1 MIDELSH
8 ILWSSPTLRPESDC
22 ACAEET
28 GSPVMLCSS
37 PGQIMDSDCACVEA
51 EALSESVWRSSTTPD
66 CDCAC
71 AEALPASALALA
83 PNLWQLPETLYRAS
97 LQQHQTLVFN
107 PTGRGVIAALDA
119 SALARLEC
127 FARPQ
132 TLTDAMD
139 RQLAMLGLISP
150 LDAPV
155 EFPAPQTLTAWLHL
169 TEACNLRCTYCYVHQ
184 GPRAMDEAVGIAAV
198 EAVFRSAVA
207 HGYRAVKLKYAGG
220 EPTLV
225 WPLVPFLHRY
235 AQDLAAGTGLDL
247 RATLLSNGTR
257 LTGSM
262 LDWLAGNNLRLMVS
276 LDGIGVGHD
285 VQRPFADGRGSFD
298 SMARNLDLALAAD
311 VALYLSVTVT
321 GRNVAGLADTVRFAL
336 ERDLAFHLNFSR
348 APEDVAQVQNPAE
361 QARWIEG
368 LRAAFAVAS
377 TYPGR
382 RIDALLDLATFTAPH
397 TYPCGAGRN
406 YLVVDPAGRIAHCQM
421 RLEASVTDVWTDDP
435 LAAIRAENTSFSNPP
450 VDTKPTCRTCLW
462 RHVCAGG
469 CPLLMCNTVSP
480 YCSLYRALLP
490 EMLYLEGLR
499 LLKATGS
506 AA

>member
-1 MIDELSH
+1 MIDELSPH

-28 GSPVMLCSS
+28 GLPVMLCSS

-51 EALSESVWRSSTTPD
+51 EALSKSVGRSSTTPD
-66 CDCAC
+66 CAC
-71 AEALPASALALA
+71 AEDLPASALAVA
-83 PNLWQLPETLYRAS
+83 PNLWQLPETLYRAP
-97 LQQHQTLVFN
+97 LQQQTLAFN
-107 PTGRGVIAALDA
+107 PTGCGVIAVLDA

-139 RQLAMLGLISP
+139 RQLAMLGLLSP
-150 LDAPV
+150 LDALV

-169 TEACNLRCTYCYVHQ
+169 TEACNLSCTYCYVHQ
-184 GPRAMDEAVGIAAV
+184 GARAMDEAVGIAAV
-198 EAVFRSAVA
+198 EAVFHSAVA

-225 WPLVPFLHRY
+225 WPLIPVLHHY
-235 AQDLAAGTGLDL
+235 AQDLAARTGLDL

-257 LTGSM
+257 LTISM
-262 LDWLAGNNLRLMVS
+262 LNWLAGNNVRLMVS
-276 LDGIGVGHD
+276 LDGIGLGHD

-298 SMARNLDLALAAD
+298 SLARNLDLALASH
-311 VALYLSVTVT
+311 VAPYLSVTVT

-361 QARWIEG
+361 QAHWIEG
-368 LRAAFAVAS
+368 LRAAFAVAT

-382 RIDALLDLATFTAPH
+382 RIDTLLDLATFAAPH
-397 TYPCGAGRN
+397 NYPCGAGRN
-406 YLVVDPAGRIAHCQM
+406 YLAVDPTGRIAHCQM
-421 RLEASVTDVWTDDP
+421 RLEASVTDIWTDDP
-435 LAAIRAENTSFSNPP
+435 LAAIRAENNGFSNLP
-450 VDTKPTCRTCLW
+450 VDTKSTCRTCPW

-469 CPLLMCNTVSP
+469 CPLLTCSTVSP

-490 EMLYLEGLR
+490 ELLYLEGLR
-499 LLKATGS
+499 LLKVTGS
-506 AA
+506 AV